1 MRLLILSTYE
11 HTGGAAI
18 AASRLLHALQGQGV
32 EATMLCRRNIRAGW
46 LRWICPPLA
55 RALEKQSWT
64 SIAERAVIWACN
76 GFTKKDLWATDI
88 ALFGQDITTTR
99 EYREA
104 DVVLIHWVNQGFL
117 SLSTI
122 EKIAQSGKRVVWT
135 MHDEWPLEGVEHYTS
150 PTSSKP
156 TSPTPT
162 SPTPY
167 SPTPSSPTPAPP
179 QGEGEV
185 AEASCE
191 TLPTSPTDPTDH
203 VASIHPIEPI
213 APTNSVEPIAP
224 TDPTNPVAPVDSID
238 SIHPTNPIRNLL
250 VQWVV
255 NRKAEIYRSGNIS
268 FVTCSEWLKNI
279 SEKKKLAVG
288 QRIVSIPNPIDS
300 CLFAPLTEEQRKE
313 AVKAL
318 GLPQGKK
325 LVLFVAQKVDDERKG
340 IRYLDQA
347 VKILTETQD
356 RPETPAIPDRPA
368 ILDKPAIPDKPEK
381 PDIPDTPESPEKPG
395 NPEKPGDFAVIAPGR
410 DIPYINNVED
420 MARLYACVDVFVTPS
435 LSDNL
440 PNTIMEAMSCG
451 TPCVGFDV
459 GGIPEMIDH
468 KENGYVARYKDAQDL
483 AEGIRYVTA
492 KENNARLSRAARNK
506 VMQCYSEEAVASK
519 YLKEIDRENGSFV
532 KEINSD
538 STRQ

>member
-1 MRLLILSTYE
+1 
-11 HTGGAAI
+11 
-18 AASRLLHALQGQGV
+18 
-32 EATMLCRRNIRAGW
+32 MLCRRNIRVGW
-46 LRWICPPLA
+46 LRRLCPPMA

-150 PTSSKP
+150 PT
-156 TSPTPT
+156 PTP
-162 SPTPY
+162 PL
-167 SPTPSSPTPAPP
+167 
-179 QGEGEV
+179 GEGRI

-191 TLPTSPTDPTDH
+191 ALPTLPVAATSSATSTSPT
-203 VASIHPIEPI
+203 SRI
-213 APTNSVEPIAP
+213 AT
-224 TDPTNPVAPVDSID
+224 
-238 SIHPTNPIRNLL
+238 IHPTNPINNLL
-250 VQWVV
+250 TQWVLR
-255 NRKAEIYRSGNIS
+255 RKAEIYRSGNIS
-268 FVTCSEWLKNI
+268 FVTCSEWLKRI
-279 SEKKKLAVG
+279 SEKKRLAIG

-300 CLFAPLTEEQRKE
+300 RLFAPLTEEQRKE
-313 AVKAL
+313 AAKTL
-318 GLPQGKK
+318 GLPQGKR

-340 IRYLDQA
+340 IRYLDEA
-347 VKILTETQD
+347 VKILTETQGN
-356 RPETPAIPDRPA
+356 PENPAVPDY
-368 ILDKPAIPDKPEK
+368 PDKPE
-381 PDIPDTPESPEKPG
+381 IPDSPDNQEIPAA
-395 NPEKPGDFAVIAPGR
+395 PMGDIAIIAPGR

-468 KENGYVARYKDAQDL
+468 KENGYVARYKDALDL
-483 AEGIRYVTA
+483 AEGIRYVIA
-492 KENNARLSRAARNK
+492 KENHARLSRAARNK
-506 VMQCYSEEAVASK
+506 VMLCYSEEAVANK
-519 YLKEIDRENGSFV
+519 YLTEINREIGGVVPEKYRETRGLAPEKEIGKGGLGETGN
-532 KEINSD
+532 KEKSG
-538 STRQ
+538 RKEC

>member
-18 AASRLLHALQGQGV
+18 AASRLLHALRGQGV
-32 EATMLCRRNIRAGW
+32 EVTMLCRSNIRAGW
-46 LRWICPPLA
+46 LRCLCPPLA

-99 EYREA
+99 EYSEA
-104 DVVLIHWVNQGFL
+104 DAVLIHWVNQGFL

-150 PTSSKP
+150 PT
-156 TSPTPT
+156 PTP
-162 SPTPY
+162 PLR
-167 SPTPSSPTPAPP
+167 
-179 QGEGEV
+179 EGRI
-185 AEASCE
+185 AETSCE
-191 TLPTSPTDPTDH
+191 ALPTSP
-203 VASIHPIEPI
+203 VAATSSAAHTPSTSPI
-213 APTNSVEPIAP
+213 APNR
-224 TDPTNPVAPVDSID
+224 
-238 SIHPTNPIRNLL
+238 PTNPINNFLT
-250 VQWVV
+250 QWVLR
-255 NRKAEIYRSGNIS
+255 RKAEIYRSGRIS
-268 FVTCSEWLKNI
+268 FVTCSKWLKNI
-279 SEKKKLAVG
+279 SEKKTLAEG
-288 QRIVSIPNPIDS
+288 QRIVSIPNTIDS

-313 AVKAL
+313 AAKAL
-318 GLPQGKK
+318 GLPQGKR

-340 IRYLDQA
+340 IRYLDEA
-347 VKILTETQD
+347 VKILTGTQGN
-356 RPETPAIPDRPA
+356 PEDPAVPDSP
-368 ILDKPAIPDKPEK
+368 DYPDKPE
-381 PDIPDTPESPEKPG
+381 
-395 NPEKPGDFAVIAPGR
+395 NPKISEIPGDFAVIAPGR

-483 AEGIRYVTA
+483 AEGIRYVIA
-492 KENNARLSRAARNK
+492 KENHARLSRAARNK
-506 VMQCYSEEAVASK
+506 VIRCYSEEAVASK
-519 YLKEIDRENGSFV
+519 YLT
-532 KEINSD
+532 EINREIGGVVPEKYREAKGFMPEAD
-538 STRQ
+538 RGKGGLGETGN

>member
-1 MRLLILSTYE
+1 
-11 HTGGAAI
+11 
-18 AASRLLHALQGQGV
+18 
-32 EATMLCRRNIRAGW
+32 MLCRSNIRAGW
-46 LRWICPPLA
+46 LRRLCPPMA

-150 PTSSKP
+150 PTLPVAATSSA
-156 TSPTPT
+156 TPT
-162 SPTPY
+162 SPT
-167 SPTPSSPTPAPP
+167 SS
-179 QGEGEV
+179 
-185 AEASCE
+185 
-191 TLPTSPTDPTDH
+191 
-203 VASIHPIEPI
+203 I
-213 APTNSVEPIAP
+213 AT
-224 TDPTNPVAPVDSID
+224 
-238 SIHPTNPIRNLL
+238 IHPTNPINNLL
-250 VQWVV
+250 TQWVLR
-255 NRKAEIYRSGNIS
+255 RKAEIYRSGNIS
-268 FVTCSEWLKNI
+268 FVTCSEWLKRI
-279 SEKKKLAVG
+279 SEKKRLAIG

-300 CLFAPLTEEQRKE
+300 RLFAPLTEEQRKE
-313 AVKAL
+313 AAKTL
-318 GLPQGKK
+318 GLPQGKR

-340 IRYLDQA
+340 IRYLDEA
-347 VKILTETQD
+347 VKILTETQ
-356 RPETPAIPDRPA
+356 
-368 ILDKPAIPDKPEK
+368 
-381 PDIPDTPESPEKPG
+381 G
-395 NPEKPGDFAVIAPGR
+395 NPEIPEIPDSPDNQEIPAAPMGDIAVIAPGR

-483 AEGIRYVTA
+483 AEGIRYVIA
-492 KENNARLSRAARNK
+492 KENHARLSRAARNK
-506 VMQCYSEEAVASK
+506 VMLCYSEEAVANK
-519 YLKEIDRENGSFV
+519 YLTEINREIGGVVPEKYRETRGLAQEKEIGKGGLGETGN
-532 KEINSD
+532 KEKSG
-538 STRQ
+538 RKEC

>member
-1 MRLLILSTYE
+1 M
-11 HTGGAAI
+11 
-18 AASRLLHALQGQGV
+18 
-32 EATMLCRRNIRAGW
+32 
-46 LRWICPPLA
+46 A

-150 PTSSKP
+150 PTSP
-156 TSPTPT
+156 VAATSSATPT
-162 SPTPY
+162 SPT
-167 SPTPSSPTPAPP
+167 SS
-179 QGEGEV
+179 
-185 AEASCE
+185 
-191 TLPTSPTDPTDH
+191 
-203 VASIHPIEPI
+203 I
-213 APTNSVEPIAP
+213 AT
-224 TDPTNPVAPVDSID
+224 
-238 SIHPTNPIRNLL
+238 IHPTTPINNLL
-250 VQWVV
+250 TQWVLR
-255 NRKAEIYRSGNIS
+255 RKAEIYRSGNIS

-279 SEKKKLAVG
+279 SEKKTLAEG

-300 CLFAPLTEEQRKE
+300 RLFAPLTEEQRKE
-313 AVKAL
+313 AAKTL
-318 GLPQGKK
+318 GLPQGKR
-325 LVLFVAQKVDDERKG
+325 LVLFVAQRVDDERKG
-340 IRYLDQA
+340 IRYLDEA
-347 VKILTETQD
+347 VKILTETQ
-356 RPETPAIPDRPA
+356 
-368 ILDKPAIPDKPEK
+368 
-381 PDIPDTPESPEKPG
+381 G
-395 NPEKPGDFAVIAPGR
+395 NPENPDCPDNQEIPAAPMGDIAVIAPGR

-483 AEGIRYVTA
+483 AEGIRYVIA
-492 KENNARLSRAARNK
+492 KENHARLSRAARNK
-506 VMQCYSEEAVASK
+506 VMLCYSEEAVANK
-519 YLKEIDRENGSFV
+519 YLTEINREIGGVVPEKYRETRGLAQEKEIGKGGLGETGN
-532 KEINSD
+532 KEKSG
-538 STRQ
+538 RKEC

>member
-1 MRLLILSTYE
+1 MTILILSTYE

-117 SLSTI
+117 SLRTI

-150 PTSSKP
+150 PTSS
-156 TSPTPT
+156 T

-167 SPTPSSPTPAPP
+167 SPTPYSPTSPTPAPP

-191 TLPTSPTDPTDH
+191 TLPTSPTDP
-203 VASIHPIEPI
+203 IHP
-213 APTNSVEPIAP
+213 TN
-224 TDPTNPVAPVDSID
+224 PVDSID
-238 SIHPTNPIRNLL
+238 SVHPTNPIRNLL

-255 NRKAEIYRSGNIS
+255 NRKAEIYRSGNIT

-356 RPETPAIPDRPA
+356 RPETPAIQDRP
-368 ILDKPAIPDKPEK
+368 DNPDN
-381 PDIPDTPESPEKPG
+381 PDFPESPEKPG

-532 KEINSD
+532 KEINGD

>member
-1 MRLLILSTYE
+1 M
-11 HTGGAAI
+11 
-18 AASRLLHALQGQGV
+18 
-32 EATMLCRRNIRAGW
+32 
-46 LRWICPPLA
+46 A

-150 PTSSKP
+150 PTLPVAATSSA
-156 TSPTPT
+156 TPT
-162 SPTPY
+162 SPT
-167 SPTPSSPTPAPP
+167 S
-179 QGEGEV
+179 
-185 AEASCE
+185 
-191 TLPTSPTDPTDH
+191 
-203 VASIHPIEPI
+203 PI
-213 APTNSVEPIAP
+213 APNR
-224 TDPTNPVAPVDSID
+224 PTNPVNNFL
-238 SIHPTNPIRNLL
+238 T
-250 VQWVV
+250 QWVLR
-255 NRKAEIYRSGNIS
+255 RKAEIYRSGNIS
-268 FVTCSEWLKNI
+268 FVTCSEWLKRI
-279 SEKKKLAVG
+279 SEKKRLAIG

-300 CLFAPLTEEQRKE
+300 RLFAPLTEEQRKE
-313 AVKAL
+313 AAKTL
-318 GLPQGKK
+318 GLPQGKR

-340 IRYLDQA
+340 IRYLDEA
-347 VKILTETQD
+347 VKILTETQ
-356 RPETPAIPDRPA
+356 
-368 ILDKPAIPDKPEK
+368 
-381 PDIPDTPESPEKPG
+381 G
-395 NPEKPGDFAVIAPGR
+395 NPENPDCPDNQEIPAAPMGDIAVIAPGR

-483 AEGIRYVTA
+483 AEGIRYVIA
-492 KENNARLSRAARNK
+492 KENHARLSRAARNK
-506 VMQCYSEEAVASK
+506 VMLCYSEEAVANK
-519 YLKEIDRENGSFV
+519 YLTEINREIGGVVPEKYRETRGLAQEKEIGKGGLGETGN
-532 KEINSD
+532 KEKSG
-538 STRQ
+538 RKEC

>member
-1 MRLLILSTYE
+1 M
-11 HTGGAAI
+11 
-18 AASRLLHALQGQGV
+18 
-32 EATMLCRRNIRAGW
+32 
-46 LRWICPPLA
+46 A

-104 DVVLIHWVNQGFL
+104 DAVLIHWVNQGFL

-150 PTSSKP
+150 PTLPVAATSSAAH
-156 TSPTPT
+156 TSPT
-162 SPTPY
+162 
-167 SPTPSSPTPAPP
+167 SS
-179 QGEGEV
+179 
-185 AEASCE
+185 
-191 TLPTSPTDPTDH
+191 
-203 VASIHPIEPI
+203 I
-213 APTNSVEPIAP
+213 APNR
-224 TDPTNPVAPVDSID
+224 
-238 SIHPTNPIRNLL
+238 PTNPINNFLT
-250 VQWVV
+250 QWVLR
-255 NRKAEIYRSGNIS
+255 RKAEIYRSGRIS
-268 FVTCSEWLKNI
+268 FVTCSKWLKNI
-279 SEKKKLAVG
+279 SEKKTLAEG

-313 AVKAL
+313 AAKTL
-318 GLPQGKK
+318 GLPQGKR
-325 LVLFVAQKVDDERKG
+325 LVLFVAQRVDDERKG
-340 IRYLDQA
+340 IRYLDEA
-347 VKILTETQD
+347 VKILTETQ
-356 RPETPAIPDRPA
+356 
-368 ILDKPAIPDKPEK
+368 
-381 PDIPDTPESPEKPG
+381 G
-395 NPEKPGDFAVIAPGR
+395 NPENPAVPDSPEIPDSPDNQEVPAAPMGDIAVIAPGR

-483 AEGIRYVTA
+483 AEGIRYVIA
-492 KENNARLSRAARNK
+492 KENHARLSRAARNK
-506 VMQCYSEEAVASK
+506 VIRCYSEEAVANK
-519 YLKEIDRENGSFV
+519 YLT
-532 KEINSD
+532 EINREIGGVVPEKYREAKGFMPDTDRGKGGLGETGNKEKSG
-538 STRQ
+538 RKEC

>member
-1 MRLLILSTYE
+1 
-11 HTGGAAI
+11 
-18 AASRLLHALQGQGV
+18 
-32 EATMLCRRNIRAGW
+32 MLCRRNIRVGW
-46 LRWICPPLA
+46 LRRLCPPMA

-76 GFTKKDLWATDI
+76 GFTNKDLWATDI

-150 PTSSKP
+150 PTSS
-156 TSPTPT
+156 
-162 SPTPY
+162 
-167 SPTPSSPTPAPP
+167 
-179 QGEGEV
+179 
-185 AEASCE
+185 
-191 TLPTSPTDPTDH
+191 
-203 VASIHPIEPI
+203 I
-213 APTNSVEPIAP
+213 AT
-224 TDPTNPVAPVDSID
+224 
-238 SIHPTNPIRNLL
+238 IHPTNPINNLL
-250 VQWVV
+250 TQWVLR
-255 NRKAEIYRSGNIS
+255 RKAEIYRSGNIS
-268 FVTCSEWLKNI
+268 FVTCSEWLKRI
-279 SEKKKLAVG
+279 SEKKRLAIG

-300 CLFAPLTEEQRKE
+300 RLFAPLTEEQRKE
-313 AVKAL
+313 AAKTL
-318 GLPQGKK
+318 GLPQGKR

-340 IRYLDQA
+340 IRYLDEA
-347 VKILTETQD
+347 VKILTETQ
-356 RPETPAIPDRPA
+356 
-368 ILDKPAIPDKPEK
+368 
-381 PDIPDTPESPEKPG
+381 G
-395 NPEKPGDFAVIAPGR
+395 NPENPAVPDYPEIPDSPDNQEIPAAPMGDIAVIAPGR

-468 KENGYVARYKDAQDL
+468 KENGYVARYKDALDL
-483 AEGIRYVTA
+483 AEGIRYVIA
-492 KENNARLSRAARNK
+492 KENHARLSRAARNK
-506 VMQCYSEEAVASK
+506 VMLCYSEEAVANK
-519 YLKEIDRENGSFV
+519 YLT
-532 KEINSD
+532 EINREIGGVVPEKYRETKGFMPETDRGKGGLGETGNKEKSG
-538 STRQ
+538 RKEC